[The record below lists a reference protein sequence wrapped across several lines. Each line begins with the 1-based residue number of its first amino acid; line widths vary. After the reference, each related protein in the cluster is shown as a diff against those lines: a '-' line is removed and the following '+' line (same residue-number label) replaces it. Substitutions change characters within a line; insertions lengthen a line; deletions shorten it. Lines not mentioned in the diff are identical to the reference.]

1 MSDEIHMDVVRANSV
16 DPFMSLS
23 GEVNSNYSKCYK
35 HAAGIDSLGQQMNVV
50 FYRAQCYNLTKQHIV

>member
-1 MSDEIHMDVVRANSV
+1 MSDEIHMDVARANLV

-23 GEVNSNYSKCYK
+23 CEVNINYSTFYK
-35 HAAGIDSLGQQMNVV
+35 HAAGTDSLGQQMNVV